1 VNVAA
6 RKLEPAAPFF
16 VTGGTLRLD
25 AASYVPRR
33 ADEELYRALMRG
45 EFCYLLTSRQ
55 MGKSSLLART
65 AERLRREGGKVAALD
80 VTALGQNL
88 TIEQWYGGLAERLG
102 RQFDLED
109 EMEDFWDDHAKLP
122 PLQRWMEA
130 LVRLVLARLPGR
142 VFVFID
148 EIDYLRSL
156 AFSPDE
162 FLAGIRELYNRRV
175 TDPDLDRLSFCLAGV
190 ATPADLIRDV
200 RTTPFN
206 IGRRI
211 DLTDFTVEEAA
222 PLAEGIGRSP
232 EAARRLVERAIHW
245 TGGHPFLTQKLC
257 AAVAQ
262 DDAAAQPRDVD
273 RLCDELY
280 LSERAQE
287 RDDNLVFARNRML
300 RGSPDLASLLT
311 LYKRV
316 RRGRPVSDNE
326 ADPLVATL
334 KLSGVT
340 AAEAGFLRVRNR
352 IYRAVFD
359 DGWIRRSMPDAERR
373 RQRAAFLRGA
383 LLAGGVGAALVAA
396 MAGLAFWAHAER
408 AAAVQAEA
416 DARLSRDLAV
426 AAEAKAKRALG
437 ETALLLDG
445 WVDTI
450 DWLRREAVVE
460 TRVLEQMVKRSQPTI
475 DKVLASLDAGDDD
488 LLRVRGE
495 AAASY
500 ASLFQRVGE
509 LAKAVALTRQSLSD
523 FERIRQKSD
532 EDRARI
538 ATQHY
543 RLGRQED
550 RRGQIESAFQSIG
563 VSLVMRSELAERGVG
578 DRPYRELASS
588 HMALAELYADTGR
601 FEDAVAE
608 YEEASDSMRRQLE
621 ADPENADWRSY
632 LATIADNWG
641 EVMSRMGDHRGAE
654 ARHRAAL
661 ADFRAL
667 EAKHSGATRFRR
679 SALRAET
686 RLAVALAELGE
697 AEEALAILERQA
709 DNLHLMLG
717 DDAGNTFRQSA
728 LSAMHHARARV
739 LQLRGPASYD
749 DAIVAVGLSLEI
761 RNALAQ
767 RDRQNEEW
775 QRQALE
781 SDLLAGQLQRLLG
794 RNDAA
799 FDIFSAA
806 LQRVSS
812 LIAEN
817 GQDVALLREQ
827 AKILRELAGAEVAL
841 GRIGEGWSHYERA
854 IAGWRALLDKSNV
867 NAAWRKEVA
876 DTHAQYADALRQRGA
891 LADAIN
897 HQNAALRLREELY
910 DEDGESGPRLTALS
924 AGCVEMRELLK
935 LAGRIDEAR
944 ALEVRVRDK
953 IANMQTR
960 FASVAPARV
969 GVCGE
974 PTPER

>member
-33 ADEELYRALMRG
+33 ADEELYRALMQG

-396 MAGLAFWAHAER
+396 MAGLAFWAYAER